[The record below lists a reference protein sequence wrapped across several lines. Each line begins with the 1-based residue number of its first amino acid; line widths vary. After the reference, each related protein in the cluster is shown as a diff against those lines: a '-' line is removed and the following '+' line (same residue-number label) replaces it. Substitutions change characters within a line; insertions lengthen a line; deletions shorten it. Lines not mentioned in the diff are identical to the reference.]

1 MGLINALHCPHY
13 DFEKDRKT
21 DLKKMMKKTSG
32 VAIALDNCCAVEI
45 IDNKYRIISS
55 KPSANAYKVYWK
67 GDKYYEEIIKKG
79 KKI

>member
-1 MGLINALHCPHY
+1 
-13 DFEKDRKT
+13 
-21 DLKKMMKKTSG
+21 MMKKTSG

-67 GDKYYEEIIKKG
+67 TDKYYEEIIKKEKVLNSLDSLL
-79 KKI
+79 KK